1 MSSILRSPIVMSSIF
16 GIDLASD
23 IHSIVMSSILLT
35 IGTDLAR
42 GFTPIVM
49 SSIWEGS
56 EKHRQAGHS
65 GKKSEPTDIIEGG
78 LQLEVNWICLSID
91 NPL

>member
-35 IGTDLAR
+35 IGTIIAR
-42 GFTPIVM
+42 GFNSHSYVRYLGGERKAPAGRAF
-49 SSIWEGS
+49 WE
-56 EKHRQAGHS
+56 
-65 GKKSEPTDIIEGG
+65 KSEPADIIEGG
-78 LQLEVNWICLSID
+78 LQLEVELDMFIYR
-91 NPL
+91 